1 MDDPLTNP
9 RWERYCQERAAG
21 KSQRQAM
28 LAAYP
33 SRSAWSENAIDC
45 AASKLEGNAKVKQRL
60 ESLKRSAAARVTI
73 SRAEVLNGVA
83 QAFDKARRR
92 VEEWADDDLPPVAT
106 RTMSNAATILLDAI
120 PAEADG
126 PGSRPF
132 VADYALL
139 LAPPHLPMHRQVA
152 RDEGCE
158 AWMPGG
164 RMSGKSSAISLEV
177 VGGMMAHPERS
188 AVVFLKVGRYIR
200 EGVYEQLLWAL
211 DTLGVADGWDCT
223 VSPPRMVR
231 RDTGQAVVFRGCDKA
246 GKTKAIKAPAGTYF
260 AYQWFEECDQFS
272 GMAEIRSLQQSLTRG
287 PEGSPFFRF
296 HSYNPPRSKSSW
308 TFAEERRREAAG
320 LPVWRSTYLDMPPEW
335 IPQAARDDADALRA
349 ADPDSYRHEY
359 LGEAVGFGAEVF
371 PRAEVRAATEDELR
385 GVDHH
390 LYGVDWGF
398 SADPFVWLHLGYCRA
413 TRTLFVLEEVSARGL
428 TNSDAAGLV
437 RARMSEPR
445 WEGGYSPADPALAD
459 SRTRDAPHLL
469 WGAMPHADVMC
480 DSAEPKSVEDFR
492 QLGIRAMG
500 APKQGAHSVR
510 SGVRWL
516 QQRAAIVVDPSCS
529 LAAREFESYQYELT
543 ADGEPTGCLPD
554 RDNHAIDAARYA
566 CATLIGDRSAI

>member
-1 MDDPLTNP
+1 MDTPLTNP

-33 SRSAWSENAIDC
+33 KRVSWSENAIDC

-60 ESLKRSAAARVTI
+60 GALMEAAA
-73 SRAEVLNGVA
+73 
-83 QAFDKARRR
+83 K
-92 VEEWADDDLPPVAT
+92 
-106 RTMSNAATILLDAI
+106 AATITRTEIINGMAATFRAAERANERAISQVGVQAVSSIGRALLDAI
-120 PAEADG
+120 PADAG
-126 PGSRPF
+126 AGGSRPF

-139 LAPPHLPMHRQVA
+139 LAPPHLPMHRLVA
-152 RDEGCE
+152 RDAGCD

-164 RMSGKSSAISLEV
+164 RMSGKSSAVSLELA
-177 VGGMMAHPERS
+177 GGMMAHPDRS

-200 EGVYEQLLWAL
+200 EGVYEQMLWAL
-211 DTLGVADGWDCT
+211 DELGVADGWDCT

-231 RDTGQAVVFRGCDKA
+231 RETGQAVVFRGCDKA

-287 PEGSPFFRF
+287 PEGAPFFRF
-296 HSYNPPRSKSSW
+296 KTYNPPRSKSSW
-308 TFAEERRREAAG
+308 TFAEEARREAAG

-335 IPQAARDDADALRA
+335 IPEAARLDAEALRA
-349 ADPDSYRHEY
+349 ADPDSWRHEY
-359 LGEAVGFGAEVF
+359 MGEAVGFGAEVF
-371 PRAEVRAATEDELR
+371 ARAEVRTATEDELR
-385 GVDHH
+385 GIDHH

-413 TRTLFVLEEVSARGL
+413 TRTLFVLEEVTAHGL
-428 TNSDAAGLV
+428 TNPEAAELV
-437 RARMSEPR
+437 RARMAEPR
-445 WEGGYSPADPALAD
+445 WEGGYSPAEPALAD
-459 SRTRDAPHLL
+459 ARTRNAPHLL
-469 WGAMPHADVMC
+469 WDAMPYADVMC
-480 DSAEPKSVEDFR
+480 DGAEPKSVEDFR
-492 QLGIRAMG
+492 QLGIRAQS
-500 APKQGAHSVR
+500 APKQGAWSVR

-516 QQRAAIVVDPSCS
+516 QQRAHIVVDPACQ
-529 LAAREFESYQYELT
+529 LAASEFGTYQYELT
-543 ADGEPTGCLPD
+543 PDGEVTGRLPD

-566 CATLIGDRSAI
+566 CATLIGDTSAT

>member
-1 MDDPLTNP
+1 MWRMDEPLTNP

-33 SRSAWSENAIDC
+33 KRVAWSDNAIDC

-60 ESLKRSAAARVTI
+60 GALMEAAA
-73 SRAEVLNGVA
+73 
-83 QAFDKARRR
+83 K
-92 VEEWADDDLPPVAT
+92 
-106 RTMSNAATILLDAI
+106 AATITRAEIINGMAATFRAAERANEKAISQVGVQAVSSIGRALLDAI
-120 PAEADG
+120 PAEAG
-126 PGSRPF
+126 GAGARPF
-132 VADYALL
+132 VADFALL
-139 LAPPHLPMHRQVA
+139 LAPPHLPMHRLVA
-152 RDEGCE
+152 RDVGCD

-164 RMSGKSSAISLEV
+164 RMSGKSSGVSLEIAN
-177 VGGMMAHPERS
+177 GMMAHPDRS

-200 EGVYEQLLWAL
+200 EGVYEQMLWAL
-211 DTLGVADGWDCT
+211 DELDVADEWDCT

-231 RDTGQAVVFRGCDKA
+231 RSTGQAVVFRGCDKA
-246 GKTKAIKAPAGTYF
+246 GKTKTIKAPAGTYF
-260 AYQWFEECDQFS
+260 AYQWFEETDQFS

-296 HSYNPPRSKSSW
+296 YTYNPPRSKSSW
-308 TFAEERRREAAG
+308 TFAEEARRVAAG
-320 LPVWRSTYLDMPPEW
+320 LPVWRSTYLDMPAEW
-335 IPQAARDDADALRA
+335 IPEAARADAEALRQ

-371 PRAEVRAATEDELR
+371 PRTVVRAPTEDELR
-385 GVDHH
+385 GIDHH

-398 SADPFVWLHLGYCRA
+398 SADPFCWLHVGYCRA
-413 TRTLFVLEEVSARGL
+413 TRTIFVLDEVSAHGL
-428 TNSDAAGLV
+428 TNPQSAELV
-437 RARMSEPR
+437 RSRMSEPR
-445 WEGGYSPADPALAD
+445 WERGYSPADQRLAN
-459 SRTRDAPHLL
+459 SRTLDAPHLL
-469 WGAMPHADVMC
+469 WAAEPYADVMC

-500 APKQGAHSVR
+500 APKQGPHSVR

-516 QQRAAIVVDPSCS
+516 QQRAAIVVDPSCQ
-529 LAAREFESYQYELT
+529 LAAREFSRYQYELT
-543 ADGEPTGCLPD
+543 DDGEVTGKLPD
-554 RDNHAIDAARYA
+554 KDNHAIDACRYA

>member
-1 MDDPLTNP
+1 MEQPLTNP

-33 SRSAWSENAIDC
+33 DRAKWQPDSIDR
-45 AASKLEGNAKVKQRL
+45 AAKRL
-60 ESLKRSAAARVTI
+60 EADKAPIKPRIAALEEAAA
-73 SRAEVLNGVA
+73 
-83 QAFDKARRR
+83 K
-92 VEEWADDDLPPVAT
+92 
-106 RTMSNAATILLDAI
+106 AATITRAEIINGMAATFRVAAKANERAVSQVGVQAVSSIGRALLDAI
-120 PAEADG
+120 PAESDEAT
-126 PGSRPF
+126 SRSF

-139 LAPPHLPMHRQVA
+139 LAPPHLPMHRLVA
-152 RDEGCE
+152 RDVGCD

-177 VGGMMAHPERS
+177 AGGMMAHPERS

-200 EGVYEQLLWAL
+200 EGVYEQMLWAL
-211 DTLGVADGWDCT
+211 ETLGVADQWDCT

-231 RDTGQAVVFRGCDKA
+231 RETGQAVVFRGCDRA

-260 AYQWFEECDQFS
+260 AYQWFEETDQFS

-296 HSYNPPRSKSSW
+296 CSYNPPRSRSSW
-308 TFAEERRREAAG
+308 TFAEEGRRQAAG

-335 IPQAARDDADALRA
+335 VPEAARLDAEALRE

-371 PRAEVRAATEDELR
+371 PNVSVRDIGEDELR
-385 GVDHH
+385 GIDRH

-398 SADPFVWLHLGYCRA
+398 AADPFVWVHAGYCRA
-413 TRTLFVLEEVSARGL
+413 TRTLYVLDEWGAHGMTNAETAAEVLR
-428 TNSDAAGLV
+428 
-437 RARMSEPR
+437 RMSEPR
-445 WEGGYSPADPALAD
+445 WEAGYSPADAALANA
-459 SRTRDAPHLL
+459 RTVDAPHLL
-469 WGAMPHADVMC
+469 WAAEPYADVMC

-492 QLGIRAMG
+492 QLGIRAKG
-500 APKQGAHSVR
+500 APKQGAWSVR

-516 QQRAAIVVDPSCS
+516 QQRAAIVVDPACR
-529 LAAREFESYQYELT
+529 LAAREFAQYQYALT
-543 ADGEPTGCLPD
+543 ADGEVTGQLPD
-554 RDNHAIDAARYA
+554 ADNHAIDACRYA